1 MEMEKVKFLFKLIP
15 SEIQDKLLL
24 DEEALYST
32 TDQMTANRI
41 AKEINNYIDST
52 AIITDAT
59 ACIGGSALAFSQI
72 FKTVNAIEFNQE
84 RFKYL
89 EHNIKLLNLQNVK
102 CIYGDSLQIC
112 KEIEQ
117 DVIFLDCPWGGPSYK
132 EAIKVM
138 LYLSETPL
146 YDIIH
151 LLIKCAKIFCIK
163 VPTNFDEELFIE
175 KTTDII
181 KVEKK
186 IKLRKMNLLICL
198 VNW

>member
-32 TDQMTANRI
+32 TDQMTGNRI
-41 AKEINNYIDST
+41 AKEINNYIDSNGT
-52 AIITDAT
+52 ITDAT
-59 ACIGGSALAFSQI
+59 ACIGGSALAFAQV
-72 FKTVNAIEFNQE
+72 FKNINAIELNRE

-89 EHNIKLLNLQNVK
+89 EHNINLLNLQNVK

-132 EAIKVM
+132 EATKVM
-138 LYLSETPL
+138 LYLSEIPL
-146 YDIIH
+146 YDIIR
-151 LLIKCAKIFCIK
+151 LLIKSTKIFCIK
-163 VPTNFDEELFIE
+163 VPTNFDEELFIK
-175 KTTDII
+175 KTSDII
-181 KVEKK
+181 KLEKK

-198 VNW
+198 VNR